1 MLLHRQFV
9 NVVRVRALSFDAPL
23 LLEVLID
30 KFQNPQC
37 ILKMSALAIYVT
49 LFSTML
55 TKVLYTSHNLLRS
68 RVWTTSD
75 CIDNHT
81 QLHFA
86 YMLLTLFIKGIKH
99 KM

>member
-23 LLEVLID
+23 LLRVVID
-30 KFQNPQC
+30 KFLNPQC
-37 ILKMSALAIYVT
+37 ILKMTALAIYVT
-49 LFSTML
+49 FFKTML
-55 TKVLYTSHNLLRS
+55 TKMLYTSHNLLRS

-75 CIDNHT
+75 CIDNRIK
-81 QLHFA
+81 LHFA
-86 YMLLTLFIKGIKH
+86 YMLLILFIKGKKH